1 MSRLLLVAAAA
12 LLLPA
17 AVSAQNIPRPL
28 PPSSPGLAAGT
39 GSFRPGFMGFPA
51 GYPSPFYYN
60 RGIIG
65 GYGGFYPYQNFYA
78 PATSYFGGFAGGYGY
93 WPYFGTPGPFAYDQ
107 PAVEYIPAQSP
118 PQRIVE
124 LSNEYPAT
132 LTMEFPAA
140 AKVWLNGK
148 EAEGETGKER
158 VLSSPVL
165 KPGQQYTFKVRAEW
179 ERNGKTYEYTREATL
194 GPGDRSKLTVLA
206 GTEKK

>member
-12 LLLPA
+12 LLLPT
-17 AVSAQNIPRPL
+17 AVSAQYFPRPL

-39 GSFRPGFMGFPA
+39 GAAFARPGFMGFPA
-51 GYPSPFYYN
+51 GYPFYYN
-60 RGIIG
+60 RGIVG
-65 GYGGFYPYQNFYA
+65 GYGSSYPYQNFYA
-78 PATSYFGGFAGGYGY
+78 PATAYFGGNSY
-93 WPYFGTPGPFAYDQ
+93 WPYFGLPGPFAYDQ
-107 PAVEYIPAQSP
+107 PAVEYIPPQSP
-118 PQRIVE
+118 PQRVVE
-124 LSNEYPAT
+124 LSNEFPAT
-132 LTMEFPAA
+132 LTLEFPAA

-148 EAEGETGKER
+148 EVEGEAGKER